1 MPGIILSSIH
11 VYPIK
16 GCRGL
21 APAEWDVD
29 ELGLRHDRRWM
40 IVSLTG
46 EFVTQ
51 REEPRLALI
60 RPALE
65 RDTLVLRAPGM
76 PDLALPLV
84 PAARD
89 RVKVEVW
96 DDVTEG
102 VPLGPEA
109 AHWLGRFLGA
119 LVRLVWMPD
128 DVVRPTDPT
137 YAEGYRVSFA
147 DGFGFL
153 LISEASLDDLNRRLA
168 TPLPMN
174 RFRPNLVVRGT
185 EPFAE
190 DGWRTLRVGDLELDV
205 VKACDRCLVTT
216 TDQETG
222 ERGKEPLR
230 TLATFRQQD
239 GKVLF
244 GQNLVHRGTG
254 RLAAGMGVE
263 VVA

>member
-1 MPGIILSSIH
+1 MPGVILSSLY
-11 VYPIK
+11 VYPVK

-29 ELGLRHDRRWM
+29 EFGLRYDRRWM

-60 RPALE
+60 RPVLQ
-65 RDTLVLRAPGM
+65 RDSLVLRAPGM

-84 PAARD
+84 PPAKD

-96 DDVTEG
+96 DDATEG

-109 AHWLGRFLGA
+109 SQWLGRFLGA

-128 DVVRPTDPT
+128 EVLRPTDPA
-137 YAEGYRVSFA
+137 YAVGYRVSFA
-147 DGFGFL
+147 DAFGFL
-153 LISEASLDDLNRRLA
+153 LISEASLADLNGRLE
-168 TPLPMN
+168 TPLPMS

-190 DGWRTLRVGDLELDV
+190 DGWRTLRMGDLELDV
-205 VKACDRCLVTT
+205 VKSCSRCVVTT

-230 TLATFRQQD
+230 TLATFRQRG
-239 GKVLF
+239 GKVMF

-254 RLAAGMGVE
+254 RLAAGMRVE